1 MKVKRYIGETV
12 QDALQK
18 VRTELGR
25 DAIIINTRKM
35 RKRGLKGLFSR
46 PIIEVVAAIDTYESI
61 DRNQKQNFNESIT
74 SINKSESINKSK
86 DFNTELT
93 HPKSPASIAGG
104 CQRTV
109 KSSMDSTNIQWGLNP
124 PLNEGSFKENM
135 NYSKNSYIEQ
145 TIESNKI
152 EQEVNEIKNMLNKVY
167 KVINIDEDNLS
178 NIVKEYLLRL
188 RNREV
193 DEEIIE
199 KIKDRIEKL
208 TMDLQNNEDFIR
220 DFIHNTLLEFT
231 TCDNEDI
238 DIDPKKVTVFVGP
251 TGVGKTTTIA
261 KLAALYTL
269 SKKLKVGFI
278 TSDTYRIA
286 AVEQLRTYSEII
298 DIPLKVIY
306 SPIEF
311 ISAVEDFDDKD
322 VIMVDTAGRSHKDEY
337 HLAELKRL
345 LNSGISCQ
353 IYLVISATTKMS
365 DCRDIINSYSF
376 LEDYKLLFTKL
387 DETSS
392 YGIII
397 NASYATKKTLSY
409 FTYGQSVPDDIKV
422 ADKSKIIISLLGDKI
437 YEGSSR

>member
-269 SKKLKVGFI
+269 SKKL
-278 TSDTYRIA
+278 
-286 AVEQLRTYSEII
+286 
-298 DIPLKVIY
+298 
-306 SPIEF
+306 
-311 ISAVEDFDDKD
+311 
-322 VIMVDTAGRSHKDEY
+322 
-337 HLAELKRL
+337 
-345 LNSGISCQ
+345 
-353 IYLVISATTKMS
+353 
-365 DCRDIINSYSF
+365 
-376 LEDYKLLFTKL
+376 
-387 DETSS
+387 
-392 YGIII
+392 
-397 NASYATKKTLSY
+397 
-409 FTYGQSVPDDIKV
+409 
-422 ADKSKIIISLLGDKI
+422 
-437 YEGSSR
+437 